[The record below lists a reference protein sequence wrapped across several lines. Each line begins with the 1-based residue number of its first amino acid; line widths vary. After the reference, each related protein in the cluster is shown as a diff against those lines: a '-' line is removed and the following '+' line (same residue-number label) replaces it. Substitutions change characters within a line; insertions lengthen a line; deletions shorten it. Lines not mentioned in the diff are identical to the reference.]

1 MKRLKIVLCFM
12 LVFCMGIIF
21 VGCDKSEVKLPS
33 NPNAPTR
40 ESLIAD
46 ITKDREASL
55 QLSEID
61 YGKVTIDKNFDFDG
75 ISNYVRIDVENYGSI
90 TLLLRPDVA
99 PKTVNNFKKLALEGF
114 YDGLIF
120 HRAIKGLMIEGGE
133 QDTDHVIHDSD
144 MIYGEF
150 ADNNFTNNLPH
161 IKGVISMSRKNIP
174 DSAMGSFFIV
184 CGDAPQLDSRYAA
197 FGYVIEGMDI
207 VEKIENAEVGS
218 NDAPT
223 TAIVIEKVVFLET
236 AEIGE

>member
-1 MKRLKIVLCFM
+1 MKKIRSIFCLI
-12 LVFCMGIIF
+12 LIICMGIIF
-21 VGCDKSEVKLPS
+21 VGCDKSEVQLPS

-40 ESLIAD
+40 EQLLAD
-46 ITKDREASL
+46 IEKDRGATL
-55 QLSEID
+55 QLSEKN

-75 ISNYVRIDVENYGSI
+75 ISNYVRIDVKDYGSI
-90 TLLLRPDVA
+90 TLLIRPDVA

-114 YDGLIF
+114 YEGLIF

-197 FGYVIEGMDI
+197 FGYVIDGMDT
-207 VEKIENAEVGS
+207 VEKIESAEVGS
-218 NDAPT
+218 NDAPLSE
-223 TAIVIEKVVFLET
+223 IVIEKIVFLE
-236 AEIGE
+236 IGE

>member
-1 MKRLKIVLCFM
+1 MKKIRSILC
-12 LVFCMGIIF
+12 LILIICMGIIF
-21 VGCDKSEVKLPS
+21 VGCDKSEVQLPS

-40 ESLIAD
+40 EQLLAD
-46 ITKDREASL
+46 IEKDREAAL
-55 QLSEID
+55 QLCEKD

-75 ISNYVRIDVENYGSI
+75 ISNYVRIDVKDYGSI

-184 CGDAPQLDSRYAA
+184 CDDAPQLDSRYAA
-197 FGYVIEGMDI
+197 FGYVIDGMDT
-207 VEKIENAEVGS
+207 VEKIESAEVGS
-218 NDAPT
+218 NHAPLSD
-223 TAIVIEKVVFLET
+223 IVIEKIVFLE
-236 AEIGE
+236 IGE